1 MDIAVKLKAIRVKIE
16 KATKLNKEFGD
27 LVGIELFD
35 YIQEQPTLQEETDKR
50 VKYLYRLAEDPE
62 FIRLQDHLYELI
74 RKVLKEID
82 LTEVRYVQTQWR
94 DTAWVNPLRERPKKR
109 PDWVELPEL
118 HELFLEKKNY
128 YRLGDSDALPHY
140 FDGDISHSPGTGA
153 LRNQYEKFGKFLR
166 LMQISEKLRAKWEKA
181 SFLKSLEEYSDAR
194 HTFNNQTQ
202 ATPVKLHVAAFVEFF
217 YFSVAIYSR
226 KGYEDW
232 YRNEYG
238 SLYDNNSRFGYEIE
252 EIKKAVL
259 TVIDDL
265 LEVLNKRVDPLL
277 GIAEPIIVGPL
288 AYTEDGRITYRGE
301 NIKMRPQIKTLCILF
316 MQHHK
321 DLTDY
326 SIIKDN
332 LIVAD
337 KRHKVDWET
346 IQKYVSELHKLL
358 KKEFKKKVIFLVPK
372 EGYIFDTTRS
382 S

>member
-1 MDIAVKLKAIRVKIE
+1 M
-16 KATKLNKEFGD
+16 
-27 LVGIELFD
+27 
-35 YIQEQPTLQEETDKR
+35 
-50 VKYLYRLAEDPE
+50 
-62 FIRLQDHLYELI
+62 
-74 RKVLKEID
+74 
-82 LTEVRYVQTQWR
+82 
-94 DTAWVNPLRERPKKR
+94 
-109 PDWVELPEL
+109 
-118 HELFLEKKNY
+118 
-128 YRLGDSDALPHY
+128 
-140 FDGDISHSPGTGA
+140 
-153 LRNQYEKFGKFLR
+153 
-166 LMQISEKLRAKWEKA
+166 
-181 SFLKSLEEYSDAR
+181 
-194 HTFNNQTQ
+194 
-202 ATPVKLHVAAFVEFF
+202 
-217 YFSVAIYSR
+217 
-226 KGYEDW
+226 
-232 YRNEYG
+232 
-238 SLYDNNSRFGYEIE
+238 
-252 EIKKAVL
+252 L